1 MRAVLFSAAFVAAVL
16 AVDFV
21 VFEGY
26 YRHASWVEAQYR
38 GQQFSYEVGYFL
50 RKLGLIR

>member
-1 MRAVLFSAAFVAAVL
+1 MRAVLFVASLVVAVL

-26 YRHASWVEAQYR
+26 YRHASWVEAKYR
-38 GQQFSYEVGYFL
+38 GQQFSYEVGYFI